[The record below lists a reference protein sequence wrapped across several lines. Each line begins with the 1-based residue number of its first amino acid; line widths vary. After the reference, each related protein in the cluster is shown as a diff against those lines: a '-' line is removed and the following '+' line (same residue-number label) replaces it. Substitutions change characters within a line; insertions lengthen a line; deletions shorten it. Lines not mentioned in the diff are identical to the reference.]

1 MCCFAWITD
10 TFQLQVAPEILH
22 AGPNEPYQSN
32 VDVYSVGCVAYTLLC
47 GYEPFYGQTDAALIA
62 ANKAVRSVRVSV
74 LITHMPVMH
83 TSSVKLSFVDSTVL
97 LC

>member
-1 MCCFAWITD
+1 MIAVSVFLYHYLLNDGTWL
-10 TFQLQVAPEILH
+10 LQVAPEILH

-74 LITHMPVMH
+74 QNTLACEAF
-83 TSSVKLSFVDSTVL
+83 SK
-97 LC
+97 C

>member
-1 MCCFAWITD
+1 MTARGY
-10 TFQLQVAPEILH
+10 LQVAPEILH

-62 ANKAVRSVRVSV
+62 ANKAVRKSIY
-74 LITHMPVMH
+74 LITLAHGVNLL
-83 TSSVKLSFVDSTVL
+83 KLLTCL
-97 LC
+97 LWRLPPGLADR